1 MVADGLNQMLSQLE
15 QASDILQQ
23 RVREATSE
31 LLLRNAELEES
42 YQRVLG
48 LQEALA
54 RAERMAAVG
63 EMAASVAH
71 QVGTPL
77 NLVSGYVQMIR
88 EDPSTQTVVRQR
100 LEIVEAQ
107 IRRSRACC
115 GRCSTRRGSRRR
127 ASTTRLGPLVE
138 RACTIARPRLVASG
152 VQLEVRLDDD
162 SAGGRRERPQLELA
176 LLNLVTNALDA
187 MPGGGTLS
195 HSRHRRPKAASGSRS
210 PTRARHSP
218 PTPAA
223 PVRAVGDDQAGRPG
237 HGSRAGHRPRRGRG
251 ARRRDPRRQPA
262 RLAAPC
268 SRSICRAAGTIRCL
282 PSPARA

>member
-1 MVADGLNQMLSQLE
+1 MVADGLNDMLGRLE
-15 QASDILQQ
+15 HASDALQQ

-31 LLLRNAELEES
+31 LLVRNAELEES

-88 EDPSTQTVVRQR
+88 EDPQTQSGVRQR

-107 IRRSRACC
+107 LSQVTHVLRTMLDEARQPSPRD
-115 GRCSTRRGSRRR
+115 
-127 ASTTRLGPLVE
+127 TTSLVALVE
-138 RACTIARPRLVASG
+138 RACAIARPRLVRSG
-152 VQLEVRLDDD
+152 VQLDVRLDEPLPDVD
-162 SAGGRRERPQLELA
+162 ANAPQLELA

-187 MPGGGTLS
+187 MPEGGTLTIHGVATERGIRLEVADS
-195 HSRHRRPKAASGSRS
+195 GPGIPADLLPHLFEPWVTTKPVGHGTGLGLSIVREVLRAHGGEIHAANQPGDGAVFTIDLPRSAASPSYSG
-210 PTRARHSP
+210 P
-218 PTPAA
+218 
-223 PVRAVGDDQAGRPG
+223 
-237 HGSRAGHRPRRGRG
+237 
-251 ARRRDPRRQPA
+251 ARR
-262 RLAAPC
+262 
-268 SRSICRAAGTIRCL
+268 
-282 PSPARA
+282 